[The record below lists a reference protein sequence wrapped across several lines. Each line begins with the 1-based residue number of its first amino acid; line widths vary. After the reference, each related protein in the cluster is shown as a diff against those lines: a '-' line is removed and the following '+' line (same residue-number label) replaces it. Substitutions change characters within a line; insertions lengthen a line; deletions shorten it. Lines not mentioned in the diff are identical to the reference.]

1 MDVWA
6 STSSD
11 ALTITLLGAL
21 ALMLVWEVIAPY
33 RSLTPE
39 RNARWRVNFLL
50 YAATVIVFTLL
61 APVSL
66 VAVARWSAEHRFGF
80 FNRLAVPA
88 WLVVALSVLAMDLG
102 KYLQHRAMHSV
113 SWLWRIHR
121 THHSDNEMDATTSL
135 RFHPI
140 ETMATSLADAAIIV
154 VLGVPPLAVAAYRV
168 VRQARSAFVHGNV
181 ALQPKLDAILR
192 TTFATPDFHRV
203 HHSTAALEQARNLSG
218 GLVWWD
224 RLLGTYVPGSQ
235 DDPRRMPLGLAER
248 SPASAC
254 SLRLA
259 LLEPFNRVATP
270 PHRDA

>member
-66 VAVARWSAEHRFGF
+66 VAVARWSAEHRFGL

-88 WLVVALSVLAMDLG
+88 WVAVTLSVLLMDLG
-102 KYLQHRAMHSV
+102 KYLQDDKKLASVFRRLRTAGRPWAWCPACRRCPCTAGRA
-113 SWLWRIHR
+113 RR
-121 THHSDNEMDATTSL
+121 
-135 RFHPI
+135 
-140 ETMATSLADAAIIV
+140 
-154 VLGVPPLAVAAYRV
+154 
-168 VRQARSAFVHGNV
+168 RSAAG
-181 ALQPKLDAILR
+181 
-192 TTFATPDFHRV
+192 
-203 HHSTAALEQARNLSG
+203 
-218 GLVWWD
+218 
-224 RLLGTYVPGSQ
+224 
-235 DDPRRMPLGLAER
+235 
-248 SPASAC
+248 
-254 SLRLA
+254 
-259 LLEPFNRVATP
+259 
-270 PHRDA
+270 